1 MLVKFVWVA
10 VILVKNWMRPKPC
23 IYWMFFRTRE
33 VILLIQRTYTAAEKE
48 KKSLLNKIKE
58 LNKSQ
63 ENLNNNIDKLKA
75 PISYQNKK
83 ILKSAII
90 TGSISL
96 AIIACSIVACFFG
109 AQYFLMTLGVSLG
122 ICIFNIMFSIY
133 YFYYKYNVHSSL
145 FY

>member
-1 MLVKFVWVA
+1 MNWNFDSNPYRNSQNDSNFLELKKDNQELKKEVA
-10 VILVKNWMRPKPC
+10 AL
-23 IYWMFFRTRE
+23 
-33 VILLIQRTYTAAEKE
+33 EKE

-63 ENLNNNIDKLKA
+63 ETLNNNIDKLKA

-109 AQYFLMTLGVSLG
+109 AQYFLMTLGVSFG
-122 ICIFNIMFSIY
+122 ICTFNIMFSLY
-133 YFYYKYNVHSSL
+133 YFYYKYNIHSSL
-145 FY
+145 L